1 MPIRIEE
8 MNTEVIAESA
18 GQLAG
23 TDASPEPGRDEE
35 AARLAF
41 ALATA
46 QRLAQRLAAEGFDD

>member
-8 MNTEVIAESA
+8 MNTEVIAESP

-23 TDASPEPGRDEE
+23 TDAAPAGERDDE
-35 AARLAF
+35 LSQVKF

-46 QRLAQRLAAEGFDD
+46 QRLAQRLAAEGYDD